1 MGRLFYWLRFN
12 DIVVVLMRFE
22 TACGLDLYMMAALMI
37 QYHARMTSRAC
48 WNGWNTS
55 DSSRYKTKGT
65 SLYSSFSSL
74 KVVSLFIPNDLFR
87 EPFPMHPCKN
97 FWGGKRSRSFWTSS
111 WARIGEWSVMQSSSC
126 SNIIF
131 RLTSS
136 WDCLPKVS
144 YQPEIQSRWSKIRG
158 KVWKSISSMLHLRRN
173 ECFVFG
179 IDVGKNPTAW
189 ISCHTF
195 GLHRSSTSWS
205 ILNWTPRF
213 CTIC

>member
-1 MGRLFYWLRFN
+1 
-12 DIVVVLMRFE
+12 
-22 TACGLDLYMMAALMI
+22 MMAASML
-37 QYHARMTSRAC
+37 QYHARMMSRAC

-74 KVVSLFIPNDLFR
+74 KVLSLFIPNYLFR

-158 KVWKSISSMLHLRRN
+158 KVWKNISSMLHLRR
-173 ECFVFG
+173 
-179 IDVGKNPTAW
+179 
-189 ISCHTF
+189 
-195 GLHRSSTSWS
+195 
-205 ILNWTPRF
+205 RF
-213 CTIC
+213 CALYLGNTKIPTCMDFLPHLWAAQIFDLVEYFELNPKILQNLSGRAMSFCREVIRVSVREFGGLSQ